1 MMEKGREAAYLRDI
15 KYNIGRIYG
24 VIWEISPFYIP
35 LTVVITILM
44 GIQPTISVIVMQN
57 IMNLLQAGS
66 AYFRNILFYVVI
78 YIMID
83 ILFSQIQNLYAYYTG
98 VFQLKV
104 SLVIGQKILEKTD
117 ELTIQDFENSES
129 YNKIQRALQQSDIQV
144 LNYFSSLLSLL
155 RFFTTMVSSAALLFL
170 WKWWI
175 VLLILG
181 VSSISSII
189 MIKLGKEK
197 YHIVRKRT
205 GEERQKWYYQY
216 LLTNDI
222 AFKEIKIYE
231 LNQYFKNKY
240 KNISEK
246 FIAQDKKILGK
257 ITVTNVIMGI
267 LESCAAAFAFVL
279 IILDTFGHRILIG
292 SSIAYIRYMAN
303 ISSNVK
309 GFLSQIVSIFS
320 STLYMNQLFEFLD
333 MEKME
338 NDSGIEIEGIHTI
351 EINNL
356 SYKYKGSSRYAI
368 KNISLSI
375 KRGERISIVGM
386 NGSGK
391 STLVKILVGLYNDYE
406 GEIYINS
413 LELKRINKN
422 SLKRHIGIL
431 FQDFT
436 KYELSLRENI
446 GVGNLKKKD
455 DDLYIKQVGRLAK
468 VKEELLHH
476 LDQQLGS
483 WFKEGKPLSGGEWI
497 RIGIGRAVARD
508 ADMYIFDEPNA
519 SLDTVAEKEV
529 FNSFKA
535 VMKDKIGIIIT
546 HRILSAQ
553 ILEGTTVVM
562 HEGEIIGKG
571 SHEMLLKQCEVYR
584 KLYANS
590 VS

>member
-1 MMEKGREAAYLRDI
+1 MEKGREAAYLRDI
-15 KYNIGRIYG
+15 KYNIGKIYRIL
-24 VIWEISPFYIP
+24 WEISPFYIP

-44 GIQPTISVIVMQN
+44 GIQPSISVIVMQN
-57 IMNLLQAGS
+57 IMNLLQVNNVRFQS
-66 AYFRNILFYVVI
+66 VFLYVVI
-78 YIMID
+78 YIVID
-83 ILFSQIQNLYAYYTG
+83 ILFSQIQNFHAHYTG

-104 SLVIGQKILEKTD
+104 SLEIGQKILEKTE
-117 ELTIQDFENSES
+117 ELTLQDFENSES

-170 WKWWI
+170 WKWWV
-175 VLLILG
+175 VLLIFC
-181 VSSISSII
+181 VSSVSSII
-189 MIKLGKEK
+189 MIKFGKEK
-197 YHIVRKRT
+197 FDIARKRT

-231 LNQYFKNKY
+231 LNRYFKNKY
-240 KNISEK
+240 KEISEK
-246 FIAQDKKILGK
+246 FIAQDKRILGK
-257 ITVTNVIMGI
+257 ITVTNIIMGI
-267 LESCAAAFAFVL
+267 LESCATAFIFVL
-279 IILDTFGHRILIG
+279 IILDTFEHKILIG

-303 ISSNVK
+303 ISLNVK
-309 GFLSQIVSIFS
+309 SFLSQVVSIFS
-320 STLYMNQLFEFLD
+320 STLYINQLFEFLD
-333 MEKME
+333 MEKKE
-338 NDSGIEIEGIHTI
+338 VSGGIEIEGIYKI

-356 SYKYKGSSRYAI
+356 SYKYKGTSRYAI
-368 KNISLSI
+368 KNISLSL

-391 STLVKILVGLYNDYE
+391 STLVKILVGLYSDYE

-413 LELKRINKN
+413 LELKRINRD

-446 GVGNLKKKD
+446 GVGNLERKD
-455 DDLYIKQVGRLAK
+455 DNSYIKKVGRLAK
-468 VKEELLHH
+468 VKEELLHYP
-476 LDQQLGS
+476 DQQLGS

-497 RIGIGRAVARD
+497 RIGIGRAIARD

-535 VMKDKIGIIIT
+535 IMENKIGIIIT
-546 HRILSAQ
+546 HRILSTQ
-553 ILEGTTVVM
+553 MVEGTTVVM

-571 SHEMLLKQCEVYR
+571 SHNVLLKECDIYK
-584 KLYANS
+584 KLYENS
-590 VS
+590 VN